1 MLTFRLHCVILFLD
15 YTLLSNLL
23 KKYSNTG
30 IFYRKDRKVTVQ
42 PSASCYFIKTMTQ
55 QISDS
60 ELELMKIIWGN
71 GGTAL
76 YAQIMEALSKKG
88 RTWQKNTIITLLS
101 RLVDKGFLKTNKI
114 GRRNQYTAIVSESDY
129 QTAQTQTLLDK
140 LYEGS
145 AKGLVSTLIEK
156 ELLSTEDYEELK
168 QFWESGGSSHE

>member
-1 MLTFRLHCVILFLD
+1 
-15 YTLLSNLL
+15 
-23 KKYSNTG
+23 
-30 IFYRKDRKVTVQ
+30 
-42 PSASCYFIKTMTQ
+42 MTQ

-76 YAQIMEALSKKG
+76 YAQIVEALSKKG

-114 GRRNQYTAIVSESDY
+114 GRRNQYTAIVSASDY

-145 AKGLVSTLIEK
+145 ARGLVSTLIEK
-156 ELLSTEDYEELK
+156 ELLSAEDYEELK
-168 QFWESGGSSHE
+168 QFWESGGNSHE